1 MRRVILH
8 LQYRR
13 ELPLLPLFS
22 HMSTANDIYRHVI
35 YKLLGFTFAMIVAPI
50 GSYFLLLNTLFGGWS
65 SCLAEARCGREL
77 ITAGNSTYAGAFA
90 AIMANVVLIG
100 YVIVAFQEDQSE
112 ALEAAEKE
120 KKESKKGL

>member
-1 MRRVILH
+1 MTTRRIISTEKSIL
-8 LQYRR
+8 
-13 ELPLLPLFS
+13 EKDDKSFS
-22 HMSTANDIYRHVI
+22 SGEKSNITPAVPAHVI

-50 GSYFLLLNTLFGGWS
+50 GSYFLLLNTLFG
-65 SCLAEARCGREL
+65 
-77 ITAGNSTYAGAFA
+77 GNSTYAGAFA